1 MVREIVFHLGDCK
14 TGTTSVQSVLAAGAW
29 HSAAAQ
35 ICYPARFNHIPLAKT
50 LSVDSEKPFRD
61 KRFQAL
67 RKDFDSSDADIGVVS
82 AEHFEFVDPK
92 ALKAAIEE
100 HLPAY
105 AGRIRL
111 VAYVRP
117 HADRLVSTFA
127 ERSKKGLF
135 QKPLAAMHKKLA
147 EDGLLF
153 YTPRFQAWR
162 ASFGE
167 AFTLRPFLRDAL
179 YRGDVVQDFFRFA
192 LSGADFTLTQPSQQ
206 NESLSV
212 ADVAMMRRLHNR
224 IRHLGGGGKP
234 LRQAQQALGWYLSD
248 ILAALPA
255 VEGAE
260 KPRLHRSLAH
270 QVVETYK
277 ADAALLDEQ
286 FFDGQPL
293 MQQAL
298 AAAPEKAVEAPQSF
312 RAVDHFSAAE
322 LRQIEAWAQLIT
334 RMILADGDHFMW
346 AVRPE
351 AQRGPK
357 PGRG

>member
-14 TGTTSVQSVLAAGAW
+14 TGTTSIQSVLASQAW
-29 HSAAAQ
+29 QSAAAQ
-35 ICYPARFNHIPLAKT
+35 ICYPARFNNIPLAKT
-50 LSVDSEKPFRD
+50 LSVESEKKFRS

-67 RKDFDSSDADIGVVS
+67 LKDFESSDADIGVVS

-92 ALKAAIEE
+92 VLKSAIEE
-100 HLPAY
+100 YLPDY
-105 AGRIRL
+105 VGRIRL

-135 QKPLAAMHKKLA
+135 NKPLAGMHDKLI

-153 YTPRFQAWR
+153 YTARFNAWR
-162 ASFGE
+162 EAFGDS
-167 AFTLRPFLRDAL
+167 FTLRPFLRDAL
-179 YRGDVVQDFFRFA
+179 HQGDVVQDFFRFVF
-192 LSGADFTLTQPSQQ
+192 SGADFTVTQPTQQ

-212 ADVAMMRRLHNR
+212 ADVAMMRRLHSR
-224 IRHLGGGGKP
+224 IRSLGGGGKP

-248 ILAALPA
+248 ILASLPA

-260 KPRLHRSLAH
+260 KPRLHRELAH
-270 QVVETYK
+270 KVVEAYS
-277 ADAALLDEQ
+277 ADAEMLDNQ
-286 FFDGQPL
+286 FFDGRPL
-293 MQQAL
+293 MKQAL
-298 AAAPEKAVEAPQSF
+298 AAAPKKAVEAPQSF

-322 LRQIEAWAQLIT
+322 LRLIEAWAQLIS
-334 RMILADGDHFMW
+334 RMITADDSHFMW

-351 AQRGPK
+351 SQRGPK
-357 PGRG
+357 PRRD